1 MIGTAGRRFARPS
14 ALIDPN
20 GIPAVV
26 AALVN

>member
-1 MIGTAGRRFARPS
+1 MMGTAGRRLVRPS